1 MDKKDEEFL
10 KRIQATFRIEAED
23 HLRELSS
30 GLIELEKT
38 HSSKRSSE
46 LIETM
51 FREIHSLKGAARSVD
66 QKDIE
71 SLCHPLE
78 NLFSRLKRHEISLS
92 PDFFDILYK
101 TIDGLTKLVS
111 TGKLSLTPDERQFQ
125 NKLIRQLKETAED
138 HHNEDNV
145 EQRPFSESRQEGS
158 SEDPSFNT
166 DTETGTHL
174 RDPQVVR
181 IPISKIDPLLFQ
193 AEEMIQAKISLDQ
206 RIKELQDISNGFAEL
221 KNVNL
226 NGQNSKPSGSREN
239 ETVAENMNL
248 TAMFETQLSEL
259 TLSMKRDQYALNRM
273 VNDHLEEVKHVL
285 MLPVSTLVES
295 FPLMV
300 REISRQQNKVVDFTI
315 SGAEMEIDKRILDE
329 LKDPLIHLIR
339 NSIDHGIGSPGER
352 ALLNKK
358 SNGVIK
364 LGFAAHIS
372 GFVEITLSDDG
383 KGINSELLIKEAI
396 KTGYLTPEAAQ
407 ESDPKEIISLIY
419 NSGISTSPIITD
431 ISGRGLGLSIVREKI
446 EKLNGRISVETEA
459 NAGTTFRLLLPVTM
473 ATFRSL
479 LVKTEDDLFMLPA
492 INVERVLKINAQ
504 EIKTVENRDTIRIDN
519 RIILVAD
526 LGGVLGVKEKNRE
539 SEGIN
544 EPGFK
549 NSGQI
554 RLVVLVLG
562 ENIIAVKVDEIIEE
576 KQVLVKGLGKLLK
589 HVKNISGATVLGNGR
604 VVPIL
609 NVSELIKS
617 VLSAPGKMRE
627 REPVEKVPEKI
638 KKILVAE
645 DSITARTLLKNIL
658 ETAGYQVAVAVDGTD
673 AFTRARSDQFDLIV
687 SDIDMPRMNGFDLTV
702 KIRKDTK
709 ISEIPVVLVTA
720 LESRED
726 RERGIEV
733 GADAYVIKSSFDQ
746 ANLLKIIKKLI

>member
-1 MDKKDEEFL
+1 M
-10 KRIQATFRIEAED
+10 
-23 HLRELSS
+23 
-30 GLIELEKT
+30 
-38 HSSKRSSE
+38 
-46 LIETM
+46 
-51 FREIHSLKGAARSVD
+51 
-66 QKDIE
+66 
-71 SLCHPLE
+71 
-78 NLFSRLKRHEISLS
+78 
-92 PDFFDILYK
+92 
-101 TIDGLTKLVS
+101 
-111 TGKLSLTPDERQFQ
+111 
-125 NKLIRQLKETAED
+125 
-138 HHNEDNV
+138 
-145 EQRPFSESRQEGS
+145 
-158 SEDPSFNT
+158 
-166 DTETGTHL
+166 
-174 RDPQVVR
+174 
-181 IPISKIDPLLFQ
+181 
-193 AEEMIQAKISLDQ
+193 
-206 RIKELQDISNGFAEL
+206 
-221 KNVNL
+221 
-226 NGQNSKPSGSREN
+226 
-239 ETVAENMNL
+239 
-248 TAMFETQLSEL
+248 LSEL

-300 REISRQQNKVVDFTI
+300 REISRQQNKIVDFTI

-339 NSIDHGIGSPGER
+339 NSIDHGIENPEER
-352 ALLNKK
+352 VLGNKK

-364 LGFAAHIS
+364 LGFATHIS

-383 KGINSELLIKEAI
+383 RGINSELVIKEAV
-396 KTGYLTPEAAQ
+396 KSGYLTPEAAKDL
-407 ESDPKEIISLIY
+407 DPKEIISLIY

-459 NAGTTFRLLLPVTM
+459 NIGTTFRLLLPVTM

-479 LVKTEDDLFMLPA
+479 MVKTEDNLFMLPA
-492 INVERVLKINAQ
+492 INVERVMKINAE
-504 EIKTVENRDTIRIDN
+504 EIKTVENRDTIRIDD

-526 LGGVLGVKEKNRE
+526 LGRVLGVKEHNQK

-544 EPGFK
+544 ESGFK

-554 RLVVLVLG
+554 RLVVLVSG
-562 ENIIAVKVDEIIEE
+562 ENQVAFKVDEIIEE

-604 VVPIL
+604 VVPII
-609 NVSELIKS
+609 NASELIKS
-617 VLSAPGKMRE
+617 VQSAPGKMRE
-627 REPVEKVPEKI
+627 REPVEKAADKI

-658 ETAGYQVAVAVDGTD
+658 ETAGYQVTVAVDGTD

-709 ISEIPVVLVTA
+709 LSEIPVVLVTA

-746 ANLLKIIKKLI
+746 SNLLKIIKKLI